1 MKGEPY
7 VQLGEI
13 VEFVGGGTPSRDV
26 PQYWGGSIPWASVK
40 DLTSQDLAFTTETI
54 TEEGLKNSASKL
66 VRPGTVI
73 IASRVGLGKVCINRL
88 PVAINQD
95 LKALVPKNGN
105 IAPRYLMYFLL
116 SQATMLEQ
124 TGVGATVKGLKI
136 SDLERIKIPF
146 PPLPEQERIV
156 KILAEAEELR
166 RLRERA
172 DRRTADLIPAIFHEM
187 FGDPATDSKG
197 WGSDSVERLAIKKEG
212 AIRTG
217 PFGSDLLHS
226 EFGDEGISVLG
237 IDNVVSNEFCW
248 THPRCITPEK
258 YDLLRRF
265 RVYPGDVLVTI
276 MGTVGH
282 SCVAPEDLPEC
293 ISTKHLCVITVD
305 RKRVDP
311 M

>member
-7 VQLGEI
+7 VQLGEM

-26 PQYWGGSIPWASVK
+26 PEYWGGSIPWASVK

-116 SQATMLEQ
+116 SQATVLEQ

-156 KILAEAEELR
+156 QILDEAEELR
-166 RLRERA
+166 RLQ
-172 DRRTADLIPAIFHEM
+172 
-187 FGDPATDSKG
+187 
-197 WGSDSVERLAIKKEG
+197 
-212 AIRTG
+212 
-217 PFGSDLLHS
+217 
-226 EFGDEGISVLG
+226 
-237 IDNVVSNEFCW
+237 
-248 THPRCITPEK
+248 
-258 YDLLRRF
+258 
-265 RVYPGDVLVTI
+265 
-276 MGTVGH
+276 
-282 SCVAPEDLPEC
+282 
-293 ISTKHLCVITVD
+293 
-305 RKRVDP
+305 
-311 M
+311 